1 MYRAVRIHISTIVLP
16 SMLKLCMRLYHARRR
31 LCRPQ
36 CQILVE
42 NAICC
47 ANCGIV
53 AAASFLS
60 AAVLCTED
68 VQIPA
73 DCLTVSG
80 PSPVTVYQTFGGAA
94 SGMAFEYIVNW
105 NSAFVGNVTIDL
117 QAARCGSFLK
127 VSNSQ

>member
-1 MYRAVRIHISTIVLP
+1 MLQLWMGLSHI
-16 SMLKLCMRLYHARRR
+16 RWR

-47 ANCGIV
+47 ADCGIV

-60 AAVLCTED
+60 AAVLCTQD
-68 VQIPA
+68 AQIPA
-73 DCLTVSG
+73 SCLTVSG

-94 SGMAFEYIVNW
+94 SGMAFEYNVNW
-105 NSAFVGNVTIDL
+105 NRAFVGNVTVDL
-117 QAARCGSFLK
+117 ETARCGSSPSF
-127 VSNSQ
+127 SSSC